1 LAYLWPGVSQFWG
14 RDVRSGLVVAAGF
27 SILLNLALVSTFVWV
42 ELLGDSFRNAGWVVI
57 LSTWV
62 GWAILAYNWD
72 RKYGRVLAS
81 GITDSLFEKA
91 QKYYLESNWFE
102 AERVLRKLL
111 RHDKRDFDGRFLLA
125 TLLRHTG
132 RVRDAEEELNRMER
146 LDGAEK
152 WTLEIQR
159 EREALRRFKERGD
172 TQDGVQN
179 GGQDG
184 PNAETDLEGPPGAIE
199 NNPRESA
206 ETNLNSPDVAA

>member
-1 LAYLWPGVSQFWG
+1 MSRTPRSAYLWPGVSQFWG
-14 RDVRSGLVVAAGF
+14 RDVKSGLVVAIGF

-42 ELLGDSFRNAGWVVI
+42 DLLGDPFRNAAWVVI
-57 LSTWV
+57 FTTWV

-72 RKYGRVLAS
+72 RKYGQTLAS

-132 RVRDAEEELNRMER
+132 RAGDAETELNRMER

-152 WTLEIQR
+152 WALEIRR
-159 EREALRRFKERGD
+159 ERETLRRLKEQTEEENSPDAEPVLPGPS
-172 TQDGVQN
+172 GV
-179 GGQDG
+179 
-184 PNAETDLEGPPGAIE
+184 IE
-199 NNPRESA
+199 DNPRESA
-206 ETNLNSPDVAA
+206 ETNSDSPDVAA